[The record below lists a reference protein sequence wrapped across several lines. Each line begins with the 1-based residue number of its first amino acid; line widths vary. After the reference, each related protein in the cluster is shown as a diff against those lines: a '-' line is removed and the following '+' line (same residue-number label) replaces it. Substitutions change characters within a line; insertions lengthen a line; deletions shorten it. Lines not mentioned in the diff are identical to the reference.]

1 VKVCPR
7 PTAEANG
14 FSSLNAASAGIAL
27 IPGLR
32 ISVGALKARRVILLG
47 GKTGMPLHMSLF
59 SELKR
64 RNVFRAGAAY
74 TVTSWLVIQVAE
86 TLFPVFGLG
95 DSAIRL
101 VVLCLTIGFV
111 PAIILSWAFDLTPR
125 GLIREEEIVRKSPD
139 DRLRSRR
146 LDRLI
151 IIGLVL
157 ALTYFA
163 IDKFVLTQQ
172 REEVRQAQV
181 TDQMSGADQQARQE
195 SRPDSYG
202 DKSIVVLPFVNMS
215 SDEEQEYFADGISEE
230 LLNLLARIPDLKVI
244 SRSSAFSYKG
254 KDIKLTE
261 VAEELDVNH
270 ILEGSVRRSGNQIRI
285 TAQLIDGRT
294 DAHIWSETFDRPWED
309 IFAIQDE
316 VAAAVVK
323 RLKVTLVDEAD
334 GIEKTDPDAYALYLQ
349 AGSVNSR
356 RTPTDANRA
365 VELYQQVLA
374 IDPGYA
380 SAWIGLSQAYEN
392 QILFELIE
400 LDQGVALVKEAL
412 DNALNINPD
421 LAAAHRGLGFTAY
434 AWSNDLQSAARHY
447 EKAIELSSDPTD
459 AAMMLFALGRIE
471 EAIPYY
477 ERIVVDNPLSASAHF
492 NLGLMYLFTGDP
504 MRALAKMDTVLLL
517 SPQRYGTNAFRSL
530 AYLLMNEV
538 ELALE
543 AIEAEPSES
552 DRTSGRA
559 LVFHELGQQ
568 EKFNQEVSRLI
579 ELSGEDYGSEVALV
593 YAWAGNLDQAFYWL
607 ERERESGAGSGWT
620 QILGY
625 PQTKN
630 LTTDP
635 RWLPFLRSVGAAPEQ
650 LATIEFNVPP
660 LN

>member
-1 VKVCPR
+1 M
-7 PTAEANG
+7 T
-14 FSSLNAASAGIAL
+14 
-27 IPGLR
+27 
-32 ISVGALKARRVILLG
+32 
-47 GKTGMPLHMSLF
+47 LF

-74 TVTSWLVIQVAE
+74 IVTSWLVIQVAE

-95 DSAIRL
+95 DSAIRMT
-101 VVLCLTIGFV
+101 VLCLAIGFV

-125 GLIREEEIVRKSPD
+125 GLIPEADIVRQSPD
-139 DRLRSRR
+139 DRRRSRR

-151 IIGLVL
+151 IVGLVL
-157 ALTYFA
+157 ALIYFA
-163 IDKFVLTQQ
+163 VDKFVLTHH
-172 REEVRQAQV
+172 RDAVRQAQV
-181 TDQMSGADQQARQE
+181 ADQVSEARQLGREE
-195 SRPDSYG
+195 SRPNAYG
-202 DKSIVVLPFVNMS
+202 EKSIVVLPFVNMS
-215 SDEEQEYFADGISEE
+215 SDEEQEYFSDGISEE

-270 ILEGSVRRSGNQIRI
+270 ILEGSVRRSGDQIRI

-294 DAHIWSETFDRPWED
+294 DAHIWSETFDRPWQD

-316 VAAAVVK
+316 VAAAVVE

-349 AGSVNSR
+349 AGSVVAR
-356 RTPTDANRA
+356 RTPTDALKA
-365 VELYQQVLA
+365 AELYQQVLA

-380 SAWIGLSQAYEN
+380 SAWVGLSRAYEN
-392 QILFELIE
+392 QILFDQVE
-400 LDQGVALVKEAL
+400 LDRGVALITEAL
-412 DNALNINPD
+412 NNALNINPD

-434 AWSNDLQSAARHY
+434 AWRNDLQSAARHY

-459 AAMMLFALGRIE
+459 AAMMLFALGRLE
-471 EAIPYY
+471 ESLPYY
-477 ERIVVDNPLSASAHF
+477 ERIVVDNPLSASAHY

-504 MRALAKMDTVLLL
+504 KRALAKLDTVQLL
-517 SPQRYGTNAFRSL
+517 SPQRYGTNSFRCL
-530 AYLLMNEV
+530 AYLLMDEV
-538 ELALE
+538 EFARE
-543 AIEAEPSES
+543 AIENEPGES
-552 DRTSGRA
+552 DRASGRA
-559 LVFHELGQQ
+559 LVFHELGQ
-568 EKFNQEVSRLI
+568 EAGFEREVSRLI
-579 ELSGEDYGSEVALV
+579 ELSGKEYGSEVALV
-593 YAWAGNLDQAFYWL
+593 YAWTGDLDQAFYWL

-630 LTTDP
+630 LAADP

-650 LATIEFNVPP
+650 LAAIEFNVPP
-660 LN
+660 LR

>member
-1 VKVCPR
+1 
-7 PTAEANG
+7 
-14 FSSLNAASAGIAL
+14 
-27 IPGLR
+27 
-32 ISVGALKARRVILLG
+32 
-47 GKTGMPLHMSLF
+47 MSLF

-74 TVTSWLVIQVAE
+74 IVTSWLIIQVAE

-95 DSAIRL
+95 DTAIRM
-101 VVLCLTIGFV
+101 VVLCLAIGFF

-125 GLIREEEIVRKSPD
+125 GLIREAEIVRQSPD
-139 DRLRSRR
+139 DRRRGRR
-146 LDRLI
+146 LDRMI
-151 IIGLVL
+151 IIGLAL

-163 IDKFVLTQQ
+163 VDKFVLTHH
-172 REEVRQAQV
+172 REVARQAQIAEQV
-181 TDQMSGADQQARQE
+181 SAARQLGRDE
-195 SRPDSYG
+195 SRPNAYG
-202 DKSIVVLPFVNMS
+202 EKSIVVLPFVNMS
-215 SDEEQEYFADGISEE
+215 SDEEQEYFSDGISEE

-270 ILEGSVRRSGNQIRI
+270 ILEGSVRRSGDQIRI

-294 DAHIWSETFDRPWED
+294 DAHIWSETFDRPWQD

-316 VAAAVVK
+316 VAAAVVE

-349 AGSVNSR
+349 AGSVVAR
-356 RTPTDANRA
+356 RTPEDALKA
-365 VELYQQVLA
+365 AELYQQVLA

-380 SAWIGLSQAYEN
+380 SAWVGLSKAYEN
-392 QILFELIE
+392 QILFEQVE
-400 LDQGVALVKEAL
+400 LERGVALITEAL
-412 DNALNINPD
+412 NNALNINPD
-421 LAAAHRGLGFTAY
+421 MAVAHRALGFTAY
-434 AWSNDLQSAARHY
+434 AWRNDLQSAARHY

-459 AAMMLFALGRIE
+459 AAMMLFALGRLE
-471 EAIPYY
+471 ESVPYY

-504 MRALAKMDTVLLL
+504 KRALAKLDTVQLL
-517 SPQRYGTNAFRSL
+517 SPQRYGTNAFRCL

-538 ELALE
+538 ERARE
-543 AIEAEPSES
+543 AIENEPGES
-552 DRTSGRA
+552 DRASGRA
-559 LVFHELGQQ
+559 LVFHELGQ
-568 EKFNQEVSRLI
+568 EAEFEREVARLI
-579 ELSGEDYGSEVALV
+579 ELSGEEYGSEVALV
-593 YAWAGNLDQAFYWL
+593 YAWTGDLDQAFYWL

-630 LTTDP
+630 LAADP

-650 LATIEFNVPP
+650 LAAIEFNVPP
-660 LN
+660 LREL